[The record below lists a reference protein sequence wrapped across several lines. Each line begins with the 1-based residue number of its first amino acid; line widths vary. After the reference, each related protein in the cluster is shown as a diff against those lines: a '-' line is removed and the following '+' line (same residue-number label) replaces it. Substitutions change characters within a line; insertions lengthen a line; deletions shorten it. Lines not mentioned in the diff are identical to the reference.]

1 MKENNITVEEGLYY
15 AFFSILLFAKGI
27 GLYDGQFLFKCFLV
41 AAVICW
47 AGKMAAS
54 RYCMKEII
62 GIALFLGLGVIT
74 YLKSGEKGILLFA
87 MMLTGMKNIP
97 VKRAFRIGLWTWGVS
112 FFLLT
117 FSSLFHMQDMG
128 YKVHD
133 KLGLGYIFRY
143 GLGYAHPNVLH
154 VSYFIFAVFLVYTW
168 GEKYD
173 WKRFLWLLLGNA
185 LVFSYSI
192 SYTGVAVVTLY
203 LLTALYAA
211 KKKKLNLAVK
221 AVCMLTYP
229 GCCLLSLWGSVLLKN
244 HEALFRI
251 INKIVNERL
260 RLAQIFL
267 VKENISIFGI
277 KAADII
283 TDSLTM
289 DNAYVYLL
297 ITHGIAVF
305 ALVSA
310 GYLYLIYVYSKEN
323 KAQELAVIVFICFM
337 GIMEPY
343 LFNTSFKNVIFLFL
357 GELFYR
363 KCAGKGK
370 ETGLEFW
377 VRRCEMKIAF
387 GTVPA
392 YRGDAP
398 EHRLS
403 YAEKREMRQSFF
415 QGGFQKR
422 KRVLLAAG
430 AAVGILTGVMIGTAG
445 RLQAPEGY
453 IIPRNQTGIIDEEYF
468 YITDN
473 WEEQYPGY
481 EIVGR
486 VEEDTKVNAFGGKI
500 VQVETARGY
509 QNGFLIG
516 SVLAMV
522 LFTGFFA
529 VRLIKERQEI

>member
-1 MKENNITVEEGLYY
+1 MKENNISIEEGLYY

-27 GLYDGQFLFKCFLV
+27 GLYDGQFLFKCFLL
-41 AAVICW
+41 AAAACW

-54 RYCMKEII
+54 RYCAREMI
-62 GIALFLGLGVIT
+62 GIGLFLGIGAVT
-74 YLKSGEKGILLFA
+74 YLKSGEKGILLFV
-87 MMLTGMKNIP
+87 MMLTGMKNVP
-97 VKRAFRIGLWTWGVS
+97 VKRAFRVGLLTWGIS

-154 VSYFIFAVFLVYTW
+154 VSYFILAVFLVYTW
-168 GEKYD
+168 GEEYG
-173 WKRFLWLLLGNA
+173 WKRFLWLMLGNA
-185 LVFSYSI
+185 LAFSYSI

-203 LLTALYAA
+203 LAAALYAA
-211 KKKKLNLAVK
+211 KKKKINLAVK
-221 AVCMLTYP
+221 AACILVYP
-229 GCCLLSLWGSVLLKN
+229 GCCLLSLWGAVLLKN
-244 HEALFRI
+244 HEALFKI

-267 VKENISIFGI
+267 VKENISIFGV

-305 ALVSA
+305 ALISA
-310 GYLYLIYVYSKEN
+310 GYLYLVYVYSREN

-337 GIMEPY
+337 GVMEPY
-343 LFNTSFKNVIFLFL
+343 LFNTSFKNVVFLFL

-370 ETGLEFW
+370 EIGIGPWVERCKKRLFPVERWAARCRFFMDGL
-377 VRRCEMKIAF
+377 K
-387 GTVPA
+387 
-392 YRGDAP
+392 
-398 EHRLS
+398 
-403 YAEKREMRQSFF
+403 
-415 QGGFQKR
+415 KR
-422 KRVLLAAG
+422 KKKLLTAGMAAGILAAVI
-430 AAVGILTGVMIGTAG
+430 AGTAG
-445 RLQAPEGY
+445 WRQAPAGY

-468 YITDN
+468 YITDD
-473 WEEQYPGY
+473 WESQYPGY
-481 EIVGR
+481 KAVGQIDK
-486 VEEDTKVNAFGGKI
+486 DTKVNAFGGKI
-500 VQVETARGY
+500 VQMEIVRGY

-516 SVLAMV
+516 NVLAMI
-522 LFTGFFA
+522 LLAGFYT
-529 VRLIKERQEI
+529 VRLIRERQEI